1 MKVEVRDGNVE
12 KAIKVLKKKVIK
24 DGLLQE
30 VRKREHYVSRGE
42 KVRKAKE
49 AATRRIKKRRQKDL
63 EKFNKLY

>member
-42 KVRKAKE
+42 KVLKAKE